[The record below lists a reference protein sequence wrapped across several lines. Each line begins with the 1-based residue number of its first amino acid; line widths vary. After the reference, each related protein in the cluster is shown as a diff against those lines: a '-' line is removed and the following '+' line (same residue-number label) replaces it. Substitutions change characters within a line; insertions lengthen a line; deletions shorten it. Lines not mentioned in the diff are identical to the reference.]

1 MHRVLFGLFALA
13 ACLQGGLAKI
23 ETDQDVLVLTEA
35 NFDEAIKVRAVC
47 CGCRVRAAACG
58 EGWGGRSGHCSASL
72 GDRLPPFESAEPTER
87 HRAWRWVNEHMP
99 PGATKPS
106 PCALPARGARAA
118 VRTALPVMTA
128 EPGQV

>member
-58 EGWGGRSGHCSASL
+58 EGGVRSGHCLLIGSPRLNRPSPSIGTVRGAGCTSTRRL
-72 GDRLPPFESAEPTER
+72 GPQRPLPPALGPHAALAR
-87 HRAWRWVNEHMP
+87 
-99 PGATKPS
+99 
-106 PCALPARGARAA
+106 PCTL
-118 VRTALPVMTA
+118 LCLW
-128 EPGQV
+128 